1 MKFLEKYRSGFIALV
16 GRPNVG
22 KSTLLN
28 RFVGEKIAIMSDK
41 AQTTRNKIQGVYT
54 DQEAQIIF
62 IDTPGIHKPK
72 HKLGQYMLDITYDTL
87 GEVDCIVYVFDVGQ
101 KFGSGEQFILGLLKK
116 VNTPV
121 ILLLNKIDLLQKEQ
135 LLPIIKAMSEQ
146 YSFEEIIPLSAKTG
160 ENLSHVL
167 DILKNY
173 LPPGPKYYP
182 EEMITDQPEIF
193 LMEEMIR
200 EKVLHLTQEEIPHSV
215 AVKIDNLIERPEN
228 TIYLAATIYLERD
241 SQKGILIGKKG
252 RMLKEIGTL
261 SRLEIE
267 KLLGSKIFLDLH
279 IKVKPNWR
287 QKETELRSLGYDK
300 REQ

>member
-1 MKFLEKYRSGFIALV
+1 MEKYRSGFIALV

>member
-1 MKFLEKYRSGFIALV
+1 LEKYRSGFIALV